1 MVREVVSKVMSTLH
15 GPTWEDTSMGFS
27 EEEIRELEQRRKD
40 EGDKLSSQ
48 PTSSKLLDYTHIMDL
63 KRIIEDNWSEFSSI
77 FLSNDTTMVY
87 LDTLNKFRNPIAH
100 ARPGI
105 LEHQYYLALGIS
117 GELDM
122 HIKRWRAGV

>member
-1 MVREVVSKVMSTLH
+1 MAREVVSKVMTTLH

-77 FLSNDTTMVY
+77 FCQTI
-87 LDTLNKFRNPIAH
+87 R
-100 ARPGI
+100 
-105 LEHQYYLALGIS
+105 
-117 GELDM
+117 
-122 HIKRWRAGV
+122 RWCTWIH